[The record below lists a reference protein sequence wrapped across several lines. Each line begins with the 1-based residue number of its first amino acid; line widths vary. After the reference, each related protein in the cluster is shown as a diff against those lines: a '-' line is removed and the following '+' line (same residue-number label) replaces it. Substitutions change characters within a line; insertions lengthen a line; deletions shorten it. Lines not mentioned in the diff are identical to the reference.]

1 MCVAGGGICAGGGRQ
16 LWVDNK
22 LAAVFLGFI
31 ELGWVLL
38 LKCVRSPPI
47 MKKVTYQKN
56 NEKSNMPHHLKYV
69 TSFFR

>member
-16 LWVDNK
+16 LWVANK
-22 LAAVFLGFI
+22 LAAVVLGFI

-47 MKKVTYQKN
+47 MKK
-56 NEKSNMPHHLKYV
+56 SNLSKK
-69 TSFFR
+69 